1 MSKQTKADLLIEIAD
16 LQFQLDSASHR
27 EAELE
32 NTLSLENEDRLEVVR
47 AGMVIARKLADVKQE
62 LQHMTM
68 QRDAKDDRISEL
80 ERGLKGLANKYD
92 DLHEAWL
99 EVLNANADLHDRLTE
114 VKSPFAFRIGEKLAE
129 LVRG

>member
-1 MSKQTKADLLIEIAD
+1 MSTKRTKDELLIEIAD
-16 LQFQLDSASHR
+16 LQLQVMGAEDRAT
-27 EAELE
+27 ELE
-32 NTLSLENEDRLEVVR
+32 LVLHLENEDRAAISLQLEETK
-47 AGMVIARKLADVKQE
+47 AE